1 LVKFKEDKN
10 KENPPVTNDISRNKD
25 VKKLNV
31 YHHRVINK
39 DGTTEEVLNTE
50 YWFVTKRK
58 YTDNNNT
65 RKTNSNNKKS
75 NSIGKK
81 AINNQNNREQYY
93 KKNAKV
99 KNSPFAMLEALKKN
113 SED

>member
-1 LVKFKEDKN
+1 LVKFEEDKN
-10 KENPPVTNDISRNKD
+10 KENPPLTNDISCNKD

-31 YHHRVINK
+31 YNHRVLNK

-58 YTDNNNT
+58 YRDNNT
-65 RKTNSNNKKS
+65 RKTNSNNKKF